1 MDVANVNAMI
11 TFLTSEAGLS
21 LITLLGGYVMR
32 YNTERTK
39 MMFDVLKARD
49 ASMDA
54 AAART
59 KDGGAW
65 MRRAL
70 YFLMAFMFV
79 TVLVAPFVGIPA
91 VVEVEVSKGILFW
104 KHTVKEFVEV
114 TGVLLPIETRKALL
128 MFLAFYLG
136 QGVK

>member
-1 MDVANVNAMI
+1 V
-11 TFLTSEAGLS
+11 
-21 LITLLGGYVMR
+21 GGYIMR

-49 ASMDA
+49 TSMDLA
-54 AAART
+54 AKRT
-59 KDGGAW
+59 KDGGTW

-70 YFLMAFMFV
+70 YFLMAGMFLA
-79 TVLVAPFVGIPA
+79 VLVAPFVGLPVA
-91 VVEVEVSKGILFW
+91 VEVEVSKGILFW

-136 QGVK
+136 QGIK